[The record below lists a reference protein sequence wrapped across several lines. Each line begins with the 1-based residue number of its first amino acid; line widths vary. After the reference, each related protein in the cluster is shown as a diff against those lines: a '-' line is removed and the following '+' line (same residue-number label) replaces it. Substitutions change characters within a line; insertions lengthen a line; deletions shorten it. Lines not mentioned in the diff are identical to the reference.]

1 MPGRQLAGGL
11 LALGFA
17 ALTSGCGFLGGARAD
32 AQDAGSS
39 TSADCPFSVNDASAW
54 INRMPGPARADARPV
69 VVSAQMTDVR
79 AKAVLERSPA
89 SSGTTL
95 VLEVVESDAAP
106 IPGRLAWRGASP
118 EEMYERVEI
127 RCGGDVLRVIDRIE
141 RVY

>member
-1 MPGRQLAGGL
+1 MPGRRVAGGVL
-11 LALGFA
+11 VLGFA
-17 ALTSGCGFLGGARAD
+17 VMTAGCGFLGGARAD
-32 AQDAGSS
+32 AQDAGAS
-39 TSADCPFSVNDASAW
+39 TSAACPFGVNDASAW

-79 AKAVLERSPA
+79 AKAVLEKSPA

-95 VLEVVESDAAP
+95 VLEAVESDAAP
-106 IPGRLAWRGASP
+106 IPGRLAWRGAAP

-127 RCGGDVLRVIDRIE
+127 RCGGKVLRVIDGIE